1 MKTGEK
7 LKLELGLK
15 GFPHVK
21 ISRAVISSYKILFVY
36 YDSYRKQMPVTQ
48 YRIRQFPWVATIFS
62 GTMLSH
68 GVDKAP
74 VFTPPINI
82 EDYNGAIKGTLV
94 VPVNLAGDRFIDKRQ
109 FSKIF
114 ESVEKEHPNVPL
126 YHGSLKEFISISDLN
141 SPDIISS
148 TTQRF
153 RKRRNQLAGAE
164 NTLAKLVDAY
174 ISEGDG
180 SVTFAFLTTVTPY
193 PEKEDPSYMEVD
205 PETFNLTQNR
215 SKTYE
220 IQIKVLDFLDWLD
233 VFSEQKVTESDMKEI
248 LDTADIQVFSTSP
261 SFHYQGFNYWLSQ
274 LDGSIYPT
282 TIKPQRWD
290 KIHGDGDAFVDK
302 HLYGLMRQ
310 IKFFRNQMASMITK
324 KLKDR
329 GLI

>member
-1 MKTGEK
+1 
-7 LKLELGLK
+7 
-15 GFPHVK
+15 
-21 ISRAVISSYKILFVY
+21 
-36 YDSYRKQMPVTQ
+36 
-48 YRIRQFPWVATIFS
+48 
-62 GTMLSH
+62 
-68 GVDKAP
+68 
-74 VFTPPINI
+74 
-82 EDYNGAIKGTLV
+82 
-94 VPVNLAGDRFIDKRQ
+94 
-109 FSKIF
+109 
-114 ESVEKEHPNVPL
+114 
-126 YHGSLKEFISISDLN
+126 
-141 SPDIISS
+141 
-148 TTQRF
+148 
-153 RKRRNQLAGAE
+153 
-164 NTLAKLVDAY
+164 
-174 ISEGDG
+174 
-180 SVTFAFLTTVTPY
+180 
-193 PEKEDPSYMEVD
+193 MEVD
-205 PETFNLTQNR
+205 PETFNLTKNR